1 MNVYN
6 ANEDSVRCS
15 GTCVC
20 FQTVVGVGLYR
31 VGVDPSF
38 AVKILFSLRKL
49 KVTVSRSEIFIGT

>member
-49 KVTVSRSEIFIGT
+49 KVTVSRS